1 MTRGGAVDPMC
12 REWDPCVGL
21 FAARLF
27 ALIILSEPA
36 LHAGIHLTYRVG
48 ETKVK
53 HRSYSVII
61 SLIYKKKPK
70 K

>member
-1 MTRGGAVDPMC
+1 MVLMSLR
-12 REWDPCVGL
+12 
-21 FAARLF
+21 
-27 ALIILSEPA
+27 
-36 LHAGIHLTYRVG
+36 G